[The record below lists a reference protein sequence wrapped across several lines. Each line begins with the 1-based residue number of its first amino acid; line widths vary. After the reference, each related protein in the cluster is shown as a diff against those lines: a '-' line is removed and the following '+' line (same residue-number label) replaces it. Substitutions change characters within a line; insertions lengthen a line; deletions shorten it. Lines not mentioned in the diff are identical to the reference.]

1 MVDLSMK
8 STMGAYRMIPPSE
21 KADSMSYPHGK
32 GMEMNRCNE
41 RNSFGYGI

>member
-1 MVDLSMK
+1 
-8 STMGAYRMIPPSE
+8 MIPPSE
-21 KADSMSYPHGK
+21 KRIPYSIRTEK